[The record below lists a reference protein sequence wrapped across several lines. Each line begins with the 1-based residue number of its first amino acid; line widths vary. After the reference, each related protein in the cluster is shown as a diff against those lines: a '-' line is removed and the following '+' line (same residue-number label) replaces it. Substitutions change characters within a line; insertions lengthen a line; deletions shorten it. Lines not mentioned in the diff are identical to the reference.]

1 MAERI
6 LVVDDDKEFRQ
17 EFRSCFEEY
26 GVVDAANGVEALQIL
41 KKPNEIDLVLLDVM
55 MPGKSG
61 LDILKEI
68 KQTDPQLSI
77 IMLTGYSSK
86 DVAVEALKGHA
97 DDYIEKPLDVEKTKE
112 TIERILMSKRG
123 EDVPET
129 SDIKGKIERIKR
141 FVEINCYK
149 KVSLSDAA
157 KAVYLSPK
165 YVSRIFKKYTKT
177 DFSEFKLKIKIE
189 KAKELLTKA
198 GYNVNLTSDK
208 LGYENPESLIRE
220 FKKLVGYTPAEYKKR
235 HLSVK
240 TKIKKQS
247 KPRVKPKRK
256 KRK

>member
-26 GVVDAANGVEALQIL
+26 GVVDAASGDEALQIL

-55 MPGKSG
+55 MPGRSG

-77 IMLTGYSSK
+77 IILTGYSSK

-97 DDYIEKPLDVEKTKE
+97 DDYIEKPLDIEKTKE
-112 TIERILMSKRG
+112 TIERILMSKKG
-123 EDVPET
+123 DDAPET

-149 KVSLSDAA
+149 KVSLTDAA
-157 KAVYLSPK
+157 RAVYLSPK
-165 YVSRIFKKYTKT
+165 YVSRIFKKYTKQ
-177 DFSEFKLKIKIE
+177 DFSEFKLKMKIE

-235 HLSVK
+235 YFSRNPKNHP
-240 TKIKKQS
+240 KQ
-247 KPRVKPKRK
+247 KVKPKKRK
-256 KRK
+256 K